1 MRLSNIRTVLW
12 KEVIDTLRDGRTL
25 FLLVA
30 LPLVMYPALFAGLGY
45 FERLMREKQEEAT
58 ISVMVVNPGGAPG
71 LVDALSG
78 REKLNVVR
86 LPKTDEASASRL
98 IREEVVQVAL
108 LVPPAFEESLTAG
121 KTATLAL
128 LYDGA
133 SIASADARDKITAAV
148 GDYKSELVRKRLE
161 TRGLDITILDTV
173 RIDPRNVATAGEM
186 GAFVVSM
193 MVPFFLIILMCAGA
207 QHTAIDVTAGEKE
220 RSTLE
225 TVLTTSAS
233 RTEIVFGKFLAVLL
247 TACATTLTGLTGLLI
262 TIFGGLS
269 FISGEAGQ
277 KLVISPGSVL
287 ALLATLIPAMIFV
300 AATFVAIGCFA
311 KSTKEGQTYS
321 SYFYMVIMVAAVV
334 TIFPGVDMGIK
345 GFAIPLIGVL
355 FLGREI
361 LSGGFVLSHV
371 AAALVSTLA
380 IAVGALVLSV
390 RLFSNEKV
398 MFRI

>member
-1 MRLSNIRTVLW
+1 MKASNVRTVLW
-12 KEVIDTLRDGRTL
+12 KEVVDTIRDGRTL

-45 FERLMREKQEEAT
+45 FERIMRQKQQEAT
-58 ISVMVVNPGGAPG
+58 VSVVILNPGDARQ
-71 LVDALSG
+71 LVDLLSG
-78 REKLNVVR
+78 REKMNVMR
-86 LPKTDEASASRL
+86 LPGNSEESASRL
-98 IREEVVQVAL
+98 IREEVVQLGV
-108 LVPPAFEESLTAG
+108 LVPPAFEDSLLAG
-121 KTATLAL
+121 RMATLVL

-133 SIASADARDKITAAV
+133 NVASVDAREKVTNALNE
-148 GDYKSELVRKRLE
+148 YKSKVVRTRLE
-161 TRGLDITILDTV
+161 TRGLDISILNTV
-173 RIDPRNVATAGEM
+173 QIDSRNVATAGEM

-225 TVLTTSAS
+225 TVLATSAN

-247 TACATTLTGLTGLLI
+247 TAFATTVTGLVGLLL
-262 TIFGGLS
+262 TIFGGFSL
-269 FISGEAGQ
+269 ISGAAGE
-277 KLVISPGSVL
+277 KLVISFSSVL
-287 ALLATLIPAMIFV
+287 ALLVTLIPAMIFV

-321 SYFYMVIMVAAVV
+321 SYFYMVIMVAAVM
-334 TIFPGVDMGIK
+334 TIFPGVDMGLK

-371 AAALVSTLA
+371 AAALLSTLA
-380 IAVGALVLSV
+380 IAVGALFLSV

>member
-1 MRLSNIRTVLW
+1 MRASNIHTVLW
-12 KEVIDTLRDGRTL
+12 KEVVDTIRDGRTL

-45 FERLMREKQEEAT
+45 FERIMRQKQEEAT
-58 ISVMVVNPGGAPG
+58 VSVVIINPADAQQ
-71 LVDALSG
+71 LVDLLSG

-86 LPKTDEASASRL
+86 LPDTDEASASRL
-98 IREEVVQVAL
+98 IREEVVQLAL

-121 KTATLAL
+121 KMEKLVL

-133 SIASADARDKITAAV
+133 NVASVDAREKITNAV
-148 GDYKSELVRKRLE
+148 SEYKSQLVRKRLE
-161 TRGLDITILDTV
+161 TRGLDISILDTV
-173 RIDPRNVATAGEM
+173 QIESQNVATAGEM

-247 TACATTLTGLTGLLI
+247 TAFATTITGLAGLLL

-269 FISGEAGQ
+269 FVSGVTEE
-277 KLVISPGSVL
+277 KLVISFGSVL

-321 SYFYMVIMVAAVV
+321 SYFYMVIMVAAVM
-334 TIFPGVDMGIK
+334 TIFPGVDMGLK

-361 LSGGFVLSHV
+361 LSGGFVPAHV
-371 AAALVSTLA
+371 GVALISTLA

>member
-1 MRLSNIRTVLW
+1 LSNVRTVLW
-12 KEVIDTLRDGRTL
+12 KEIVDTLRDGRTL
-25 FLLVA
+25 FLLIA
-30 LPLVMYPALFAGLGY
+30 LPLVMYPALFTGLGY
-45 FERLMREKQEEAT
+45 FERTMREKQEEAT
-58 ISVMVVNPGGAPG
+58 VSVIVVNSGGAPG

-86 LPKTDEASASRL
+86 LPETDEASASRL
-98 IREEVVQVAL
+98 IREEVIQVAL
-108 LVPPAFEESLTAG
+108 VVPPAFEESLAAG
-121 KTATLAL
+121 KTAPLAL

-133 SIASADARDKITAAV
+133 SVASVDARDKVAAAV
-148 GDYKSELVRKRLE
+148 GDYRSELVKKRLE
-161 TRGLDITILDTV
+161 ARGLDVTILDTV
-173 RIDPRNVATAGEM
+173 RLDGQNVATAGEM

-233 RTEIVFGKFLAVLL
+233 RTDIVFGKFLAVLT
-247 TACATTLTGLTGLLI
+247 TACATTITGLAGLLL
-262 TIFGGLS
+262 TILGGLS

-277 KLVISPGSVL
+277 KLVVSPVSVL

-334 TIFPGVDMGIK
+334 TIFPGVDLGLK
-345 GFAIPLIGVL
+345 GFSIPLIGVL

-361 LSGGFVLSHV
+361 LSGAFVPVHV
-371 AAALVSTLA
+371 AASLASTLA

>member
-12 KEVIDTLRDGRTL
+12 KEVVDTLRDGRTL

-45 FERLMREKQEEAT
+45 FERLMRQKQEEAT
-58 ISVMVVNPGGAPG
+58 VSVMVVNPGDAPE
-71 LVDALSG
+71 LVDLLSA
-78 REKLNVVR
+78 REKLRVVR
-86 LPKTDEASASRL
+86 LPDTDEESAARL
-98 IREEVVQVAL
+98 IREEVVQLAL
-108 LVPPAFEESLTAG
+108 LVPPAFEDSLAAG
-121 KTATLAL
+121 RTATLAI

-133 SIASADARDKITAAV
+133 SVASSDAREKITDALS
-148 GDYKSELVRKRLE
+148 DYKNRLVRHRLE
-161 TRGLDITILDTV
+161 TRGLDISILDTV
-173 RIDPRNVATAGEM
+173 QLEARNVATAGEM

-193 MVPFFLIILMCAGA
+193 MVPFFLIVLMCAGA

-247 TACATTLTGLTGLLI
+247 AALATTLTGLAGLLV

-269 FISGEAGQ
+269 FIAGETGQ
-277 KLVISPGSVL
+277 DLVISAGSVL

-334 TIFPGVDMGIK
+334 TIFPGVDLGLK
-345 GFAIPLIGVL
+345 GFSIPLIGVL

-361 LSGGFVLSHV
+361 LSGAFVPAHV

>member
-1 MRLSNIRTVLW
+1 MKLSNIRTVLW
-12 KEVIDTLRDGRTL
+12 KEIVDTLRDGRTL

-45 FERLMREKQEEAT
+45 FERIMRQKQEEAT
-58 ISVMVVNPGGAPG
+58 VSVMVVNAADAPG
-71 LVDALSG
+71 LIDALSG

-86 LPKTDEASASRL
+86 LPDTDEASASRL
-98 IREEVVQVAL
+98 IKEEVVQVAL
-108 LVPPAFEESLTAG
+108 IVPSAFEESLAAG
-121 KTATLAL
+121 KHATLDL

-133 SIASADARDKITAAV
+133 NVASGDAREKISDAV
-148 GDYKSELVRKRLE
+148 SDYKNLVVRKRLE
-161 TRGLDITILDTV
+161 TRGLDISILDTV
-173 RIDPRNVATAGEM
+173 KIDPRNVATAGEM

-233 RTEIVFGKFLAVLL
+233 RTEIVLGKFVAVLM
-247 TACATTLTGLTGLLI
+247 TACATTLTGLTGLLL

-277 KLVISPGSVL
+277 KLVISPVSVL

-334 TIFPGVDMGIK
+334 TIFPGVDMGLK

-398 MFRI
+398 MFRV